1 MFSAINFY
9 ALDLTGSPIRFA
21 NVMLLG
27 ILSKAIFLQFAGMI
41 SDTFDKKRTFILID
55 IFYIKYAK
63 SDY

>member
-41 SDTFDKKRTFILID
+41 SDTFDKKIEPNSLELLSRIESLL
-55 IFYIKYAK
+55 
-63 SDY
+63 